1 MSTAHHIA
9 GWIAVGLTAGLLI
22 AAAWSWVAA
31 RRTGGTTDHRFAV
44 DRLVLGLLGAV
55 VVAALVGLGL
65 VAGDARPDDPL
76 HLLYGVLAALTLP
89 VAWALGGRAAAGYGP
104 TRMRRDGWLAV
115 AAAVM
120 LGIEL
125 RLFLTA

>member
-31 RRTGGTTDHRFAV
+31 RRTGGITDHRFAV
-44 DRLVLGLLGAV
+44 DRLVLGLLGV
-55 VVAALVGLGL
+55 VIVAAFVGLVL
-65 VAGDARPDDPL
+65 VAGESRPHDPL
-76 HLLYGVLAALTLP
+76 HLLYGVLAALAVP
-89 VAWALGGRAAAGYGP
+89 VAWALGGRATAGGAP
-104 TRMRRDGWLAV
+104 ARMRRDGWLAV